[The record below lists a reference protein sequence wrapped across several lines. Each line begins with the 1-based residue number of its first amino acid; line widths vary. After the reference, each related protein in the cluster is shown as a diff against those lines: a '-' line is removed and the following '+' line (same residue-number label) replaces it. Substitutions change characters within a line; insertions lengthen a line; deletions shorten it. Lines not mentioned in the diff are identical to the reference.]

1 VPVAR
6 SSDAGVS
13 ARAVE
18 IGVVLAVKYPPI
30 RAAVDDTLT
39 IIRNVYD
46 AEGNPGPPV
55 RDAIAVHLEPNGG
68 EEVRR
73 EIVQR
78 LRLEPGRYQIRLN
91 TQSSLLQSNG
101 TVYADLEVP
110 DFARSVLA
118 MSGVSLARAD
128 GTGGSDVLASV
139 LPILPTS
146 VRDFASGEPIEAFV
160 RIYQGGTSDLAPVT
174 VVTEILDASDVSH
187 FTSTQT
193 LDLSSFDAGRGAPH
207 RFPLPLSGLAPGPY
221 LLSLTARLPG
231 GRTAR
236 REVLLRVR

>member
-1 VPVAR
+1 
-6 SSDAGVS
+6 
-13 ARAVE
+13 
-18 IGVVLAVKYPPI
+18 
-30 RAAVDDTLT
+30 
-39 IIRNVYD
+39 
-46 AEGNPGPPV
+46 
-55 RDAIAVHLEPNGG
+55 
-68 EEVRR
+68 
-73 EIVQR
+73 
-78 LRLEPGRYQIRLN
+78 
-91 TQSSLLQSNG
+91 
-101 TVYADLEVP
+101 
-110 DFARSVLA
+110 
-118 MSGVSLARAD
+118 
-128 GTGGSDVLASV
+128 VLASV